1 MSAAETILKSHDT
14 TAKWDDTTGQYF
26 AQYKDGGYTYKIW
39 LEEETSL
46 GKKMDEVAK
55 QKVAGFAFW
64 NLDASG
70 RRPGLPSR
78 NIVNK
83 E

>member
-46 GKKMDEVAK
+46 GLKMNLISK
-55 QKVAGFAFW
+55 YQLAGAAFW
-64 NLDASG
+64 KLGFEPASVWDVCKI
-70 RRPGLPSR
+70 S
-78 NIVNK
+78 N